1 MVREISI
8 LVEVIG
14 DIFILCN
21 FLIMKCGFK
30 NLILNITNDK
40 KEFNLGEYAGK

>member
-1 MVREISI
+1 MSI
-8 LVEVIG
+8 LLDAIG

-21 FLIMKCGFK
+21 FLIMKSGFR

-40 KEFNLGEYAGK
+40 IEFNLGVNAGK